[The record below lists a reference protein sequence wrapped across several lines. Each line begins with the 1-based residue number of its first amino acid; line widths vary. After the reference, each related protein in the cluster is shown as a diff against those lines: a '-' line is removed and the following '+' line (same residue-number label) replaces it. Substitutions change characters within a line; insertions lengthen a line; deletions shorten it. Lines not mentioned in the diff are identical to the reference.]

1 MLLKGDDLVSIEED
15 YFKVNEKILQL
26 VYLPDTVYNS
36 VKLHLDLKFW
46 SLGPIQIKITIRE
59 DKGWGNKMAKTEIK
73 IDEHKSRSD
82 HCAVIVAVK
91 ERINIPK
98 ISIQVD
104 RK

>member
-1 MLLKGDDLVSIEED
+1 MLSKGDDLDSIEED
-15 YFKVNEKILQL
+15 YFNDKILQM

-36 VKLHLDLKFW
+36 AKLHLDLKFW
-46 SLGPIQIKITIRE
+46 SLGPIQIKITIRK
-59 DKGWGNKMAKTEIK
+59 DKEWLNKMAKTEIK

-82 HCAVIVAVK
+82 HCAVIATVK